1 MKYDGFLLLYVVLLL
16 SSSLPNVRATWTP
29 SKQEFEEWALRIG
42 KRYDDEK
49 RKESAFAQ
57 WKLNSLTVERINNDT
72 SSTWRATVENRFG
85 DLSLQ
90 EYRKL
95 VLIDR
100 KSSKSFEEIAILK
113 NTVNTISHS
122 APSGPRRSFQP
133 AAAESFDWRDY
144 GAVTPVKDQG
154 NVGTC
159 WAFSAIGNI
168 EGQWYLAKKELVSLS
183 EEFLVDCDGSFDAE
197 QNHADCSIFG
207 GWPYLAYGFIIDA
220 GGVPT
225 EADDPYCAGSGQC
238 YPCMQGPVKY
248 CGPPPYYCDEDR
260 NATCSSTPKY
270 AKINDWNAIS
280 QDESIVQTALSEIG
294 PLSALL
300 DATNLQFY
308 ESGVWSGHL
317 ENHPLASCST
327 DYLDHAVL
335 LVGYGVDATTGTD
348 YWTVKNSWGEK
359 WGEDG
364 YFRIVRGTGEC
375 GINTAVTTSIA

>member
-1 MKYDGFLLLYVVLLL
+1 MKYDRFLLYSILLL
-16 SSSLPNVRATWTP
+16 VSTLSNAVHATLAP
-29 SKQEFEEWALRIG
+29 SKQEFEAWALRMG
-42 KRYDDEK
+42 KSYDDENHK
-49 RKESAFAQ
+49 DSAFAQ
-57 WKLNSLTVERINNDT
+57 WRLNLLTVERINNDS

-90 EYRKL
+90 EYRRL
-95 VLIDR
+95 VLMNR
-100 KSSKSFEEIAILK
+100 KTAKSFEEIAVLK
-113 NTVNTISHS
+113 NITHGTTI
-122 APSGPRRSFQP
+122 GPFRSFQP
-133 AAAESFDWRDY
+133 TVAETFDWRDY
-144 GAVTPVKDQG
+144 GAVTAVKDQG

-168 EGQWYLAKKELVSLS
+168 EGQWYLSKKELVSLS
-183 EEFLVDCDGSFDAE
+183 VEFLVDCDGSFDAE

-207 GWPYLAYGFIIDA
+207 GWPYLAYGFVIDA

-225 EADDPYCAGSGQC
+225 EAADPYCAGSGEC

-260 NATCSSTPKY
+260 DVTCTSTPKY
-270 AKINDWNAIS
+270 AKINDWNPIP
-280 QDESIVQTALSEIG
+280 QDESIIQTSLTETG
-294 PLSALL
+294 PLSALM

-317 ENHPLASCST
+317 ANHPLVGCST

-335 LVGYGVDATTGTD
+335 LVGYGVDTTTGTD
-348 YWTVKNSWGEK
+348 YWTVKNSWGDK

-375 GINTAVTTSIA
+375 GINTAVTTSILL